1 VAKFTVPLHTG
12 TNLSDK
18 EVKIIERVKDIKD
31 FYSHIINYGIVVG
44 AFFILT

>member
-1 VAKFTVPLHTG
+1 MDTG

-31 FYSHIINYGIVVG
+31 FYSHVINYGMVVG